1 MLLNFIKKEKL
12 LEKLQKKFIYHL
24 DISNIITNLDI
35 HKEVTETDLFRK
47 KFSLTISIIY
57 IFLLT
62 YMKRE
67 MLYIFSQKIRS

>member
-1 MLLNFIKKEKL
+1 MLLNFIKKEKP

>member
-1 MLLNFIKKEKL
+1 MLLNFIKKEKP

-57 IFLLT
+57 IFLLI

>member
-1 MLLNFIKKEKL
+1 MLLNFIKKEKP

-62 YMKRE
+62 YIKRE